1 VHREMR
7 MQRPP
12 LPEGQAWALLSAP
25 FLAGARELLSEPR
38 SGRQQAQASK
48 P

>member
-38 SGRQQAQASK
+38 SGRPQAQASK